1 MRFQKLMWRN
11 MMRSIKSQKKLVL
24 HYSIDIYIYITKRR
38 VYWYDHDPDPLKL
51 SHIWRGIHLGNNETC
66 QFYGCFL
73 LLYYKKGAI
82 LHVMIMG
89 ITITTRGSLLCL
101 SYYELSKTIM
111 FFFLLAFGGATYTY
125 TTRKLSVNFGLIK
138 WGQLLPLTQLVK
150 KTNTQKILKEIWNFF

>member
-11 MMRSIKSQKKLVL
+11 MMRSIKNQKILVL

-66 QFYGCFL
+66 QFCGCFL

-89 ITITTRGSLLCL
+89 HNNNNKGLVVMLVVLRIKQNN
-101 SYYELSKTIM
+101 YV
-111 FFFLLAFGGATYTY
+111 FFLTCIWRSHIYLHY
-125 TTRKLSVNFGLIK
+125 KKIEC
-138 WGQLLPLTQLVK
+138 QLWF
-150 KTNTQKILKEIWNFF
+150 N